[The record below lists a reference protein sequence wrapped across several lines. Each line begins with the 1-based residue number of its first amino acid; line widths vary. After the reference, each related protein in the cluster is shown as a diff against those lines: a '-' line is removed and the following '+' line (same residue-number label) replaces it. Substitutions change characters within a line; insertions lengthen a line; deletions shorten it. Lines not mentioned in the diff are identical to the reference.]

1 VSSTFGG
8 LHSTWL
14 SPPAEA
20 GGLFL
25 EFDVPVQEVAPCLVQ
40 KIRREVPL
48 RGHQLMHRWLERFP
62 AGFLQP
68 RVLAHIA
75 GAARRRDILPR
86 CHASCGARQ
95 DMVEGEIVR
104 AVLDGAILAY
114 EVVAQEDV
122 EPCESKPGR
131 RSHILA

>member
-1 VSSTFGG
+1 MSLTFGE
-8 LHSTWL
+8 LHSVWL
-14 SPPAEA
+14 LPPAEA
-20 GGLFL
+20 GGLLL

-40 KIRREVPL
+40 KVRREMSL
-48 RGHQLMHRWLERFP
+48 CRHKLMHRWLERLP

-95 DMVEGEIVR
+95 DMIEGEIVR
-104 AVLDGAILAY
+104 AVLDGAVLAH
-114 EVVAQEDV
+114 EAVAQEDV
-122 EPCESKPGR
+122 EPCEGNPGWR
-131 RSHILA
+131 AHIRA